1 MTERVVVLVDMDC
14 FYVQVEEREQPHLRG
29 KPAAVVQYNSWRG
42 GGIIAVNYEA
52 RGFGV
57 KRGMRGDQ
65 ARERCPD
72 IQLVQVPVSRGKAD
86 LNKYR
91 EAGKEVINVL
101 VEFSDCVERASIDE
115 AYVDLTSVVD
125 RRMAEVEERVS
136 AAALPS
142 TWVVG
147 YSGEEEVEGE
157 KGDREASLNKWVAG
171 LNQEDKPELEEEEE
185 EDEEMR
191 RGRSGS
197 KADLRLALAAAHCE
211 EMRRAVFTRTSFK
224 CSAGIAHNKM
234 LAKLS
239 CGLHKPNQQTVLPQ
253 GKVQTL
259 WDGLPLGKVRNLG
272 GKLGDS
278 LTETLGCVTM
288 GDLSRVSLSRL
299 AVHYDHKTAHWLHSL
314 GRGIDTEAVTS
325 RQLAKSIGCGKN
337 FQGRETLDTPDK
349 VRKWTRSLADELS
362 ERLEADKASNKRT
375 ARTLT
380 VGVRLDGDDR
390 WCSFTRSCRLP
401 SYDAER
407 ICRVSLALFHHTNIA
422 ATPDV
427 WSPSIKHIS
436 LSAGKFQDLAGSG
449 SANIQEMFRKAER
462 KASATTPIPATAPN
476 APAKL
481 SNVSARSPSILSL
494 FSNIPATS
502 KIPATPSNFPA
513 TLPNIPAT
521 SPSSSSTFLSPQT
534 PSTSFFL
541 PKLSSNA
548 SFSSPKSSSSR
559 FFPSKTSSNS
569 TSPPSPSSSSSSSS
583 SSSPSSPN
591 NNTQE
596 EGEEDSLLDDSNTQ
610 AVMPSQSQALEE
622 TPSQSAASIHPQA
635 EELTKRMAAKVKQG
649 RVSFPS
655 QGSCKER
662 STEVKK
668 HPTNSFFKNFLLN
681 KLKKD
686 NGGDGGGTNS
696 CDSGLESHRSDEKPE
711 SDRIVMGNTGVMET
725 ASDNEKEEERE
736 NVNYSDDE
744 EKERTSKNSEGE
756 EVMNNLDS
764 ESERR
769 KDRSGKSEFE
779 GEGKNKSNDSED
791 SEGREDVSDLDILV
805 SLLDSDEE
813 NGKEIGRKEEEG
825 REREADE
832 NDTKGTF
839 GEERREGIDE
849 YDLKGKFDEG
859 RRGEK
864 DEHMKGRLH
873 EGRSERN
880 KREDI
885 EKTHDKETE
894 EEDGNNKEKRKTEK
908 LEDIERKPDKE
919 KQGRLDMETKE
930 GDNEENTRRTEE
942 EEEEEEN
949 NAVYEDKEKSL
960 SPELFSSW
968 EVEKCKEKIR
978 NRSRR
983 RRRRLTFIKSATETS
998 DQQTESA
1005 REVVQGSAKPDIN
1018 LEAHTSGNGYSGRG
1032 NSATDKTAGLQL
1044 NRRDGG
1050 VTESAI
1056 SHVEADTGA
1065 SHTREAQNSATS
1077 NLQANLSSITTATS
1091 NLQAKTTITTTG
1103 TTNQDPQNSARGER
1117 DSTTA
1122 ETRPGTSDDSA
1133 RESQVLAL
1141 ELFPDLDN
1149 VDTSLLPLLPE
1160 NLRAEVEALLARHC
1174 KNTTQHCTGDATH
1187 SALPEPQETRGIMKY
1202 ISRSPKKHAEKDGG
1216 SDLVQCKEC
1225 QRFVSP
1231 FDLPEHLDFH
1241 VALKLQSD
1249 LRQSGAGSEGAGRVV
1264 TGRGK
1269 KRGRPSRQEAIGKK
1283 IQKLDA
1289 FFTR

>member
-86 LNKYR
+86 LTKYR

-191 RGRSGS
+191 RGRSRS

-314 GRGIDTEAVTS
+314 GRGIDTG
-325 RQLAKSIGCGKN
+325 GCHN

-462 KASATTPIPATAPN
+462 KGSATTPIPATAPN

-481 SNVSARSPSILSL
+481 SNVSA
-494 FSNIPATS
+494 
-502 KIPATPSNFPA
+502 
-513 TLPNIPAT
+513 
-521 SPSSSSTFLSPQT
+521 
-534 PSTSFFL
+534 
-541 PKLSSNA
+541 
-548 SFSSPKSSSSR
+548 R

-622 TPSQSAASIHPQA
+622 TPSQSAASIRPQA
-635 EELTKRMAAKVKQG
+635 EELTKRMAAKVKQ
-649 RVSFPS
+649 
-655 QGSCKER
+655 
-662 STEVKK
+662 
-668 HPTNSFFKNFLLN
+668 
-681 KLKKD
+681 
-686 NGGDGGGTNS
+686 
-696 CDSGLESHRSDEKPE
+696 
-711 SDRIVMGNTGVMET
+711 
-725 ASDNEKEEERE
+725 
-736 NVNYSDDE
+736 
-744 EKERTSKNSEGE
+744 
-756 EVMNNLDS
+756 
-764 ESERR
+764 
-769 KDRSGKSEFE
+769 
-779 GEGKNKSNDSED
+779 
-791 SEGREDVSDLDILV
+791 
-805 SLLDSDEE
+805 
-813 NGKEIGRKEEEG
+813 
-825 REREADE
+825 
-832 NDTKGTF
+832 
-839 GEERREGIDE
+839 
-849 YDLKGKFDEG
+849 
-859 RRGEK
+859 
-864 DEHMKGRLH
+864 
-873 EGRSERN
+873 
-880 KREDI
+880 
-885 EKTHDKETE
+885 
-894 EEDGNNKEKRKTEK
+894 
-908 LEDIERKPDKE
+908 
-919 KQGRLDMETKE
+919 
-930 GDNEENTRRTEE
+930 
-942 EEEEEEN
+942 
-949 NAVYEDKEKSL
+949 
-960 SPELFSSW
+960 
-968 EVEKCKEKIR
+968 
-978 NRSRR
+978 
-983 RRRRLTFIKSATETS
+983 ETS

-1005 REVVQGSAKPDIN
+1005 REVVQGSAKSDIN

-1056 SHVEADTGA
+1056 SHVEADTG
-1065 SHTREAQNSATS
+1065 
-1077 NLQANLSSITTATS
+1077 
-1091 NLQAKTTITTTG
+1091 

-1133 RESQVLAL
+1133 RECQVLAL

-1289 FFTR
+1289 SNREGTARHLDVFLRRLLDAPPPSTFYASCCREKRNYLIAIKVTPENHVKGDRTVPLALIPDLVYASGPLRIR